1 MNGDTVNNRPTL
13 MCDRHPTVA
22 ATVKVPRGDNV
33 ERLLCGD
40 CVREQRPVIF
50 VSLVSVNLPPV
61 PSIR

>member
-1 MNGDTVNNRPTL
+1 MKTRPNL
-13 MCDRHPTVA
+13 MCDRHPAVA

-50 VSLVSVNLPPV
+50 VSLVTVNQPPV
-61 PSIR
+61 PSIT